1 MDSKDKEEKMRRETK
16 LFAYCVVVVMLLF
29 ALLVIN
35 PYISWR
41 ERMSGSIEGKEQSLE
56 ELKQSCENM
65 RLEIEALR
73 SEANE

>member
-1 MDSKDKEEKMRRETK
+1 
-16 LFAYCVVVVMLLF
+16 MLLF

-73 SEANE
+73 GEANE